1 MSELLQKYPYSCN
14 FSSTWTVKV
23 DIYES
28 FREQF
33 SVLYCVCSWI
43 EPEKTCCVVILFRE
57 KNCIPTPANTEYYCK
72 LSVVQVCVLIETV
85 KNINVTFF
93 VIHDLEKNILVK
105 IDIVLKMLWLEKKP
119 LVLKENVNYATKFK
133 IIYNIF
139 LSYEIV
145 DSL

>member
-85 KNINVTFF
+85 KNINVTFLWF
-93 VIHDLEKNILVK
+93 MIWKKNILVK
-105 IDIVLKMLWLEKKP
+105 IDIVLKMLWLEKKQ
-119 LVLKENVNYATKFK
+119 LIKRVLGNWIQNH
-133 IIYNIF
+133 I
-139 LSYEIV
+139 
-145 DSL
+145 

>member
-85 KNINVTFF
+85 KNINVTFLWF
-93 VIHDLEKNILVK
+93 MIWKKNILVK
-105 IDIVLKMLWLEKKP
+105 IDIVLKNVM
-119 LVLKENVNYATKFK
+119 VRKETIDKTCIRKLNSK
-133 IIYNIF
+133 
-139 LSYEIV
+139 SYITF
-145 DSL
+145 SFPMK

>member
-85 KNINVTFF
+85 KNINVTFLWF
-93 VIHDLEKNILVK
+93 MIWKKHSGEDWYRAKNVMVRK
-105 IDIVLKMLWLEKKP
+105 ETIDKTCIRKLNSKS
-119 LVLKENVNYATKFK
+119 Y
-133 IIYNIF
+133 IIF
-139 LSYEIV
+139 SFPMK
-145 DSL
+145 

>member
-85 KNINVTFF
+85 KNINVTFLWF
-93 VIHDLEKNILVK
+93 MIWKKNILVK
-105 IDIVLKMLWLEKKP
+105 IDIVLKMLWLEKKQ
-119 LVLKENVNYATKFK
+119 LIKRVLCNWIQNH
-133 IIYNIF
+133 I
-139 LSYEIV
+139 
-145 DSL
+145 

>member
-105 IDIVLKMLWLEKKP
+105 IDIVLKNVM
-119 LVLKENVNYATKFK
+119 VRKETIDKTCIRQLNSKAYITFSFPVK
-133 IIYNIF
+133 
-139 LSYEIV
+139 
-145 DSL
+145 

>member
-85 KNINVTFF
+85 KNINVTFLWF
-93 VIHDLEKNILVK
+93 MIWKKNILVK
-105 IDIVLKMLWLEKKP
+105 IDIVLKNVM
-119 LVLKENVNYATKFK
+119 VRKETIDKTCIRQLHSKAYITFSFPMK
-133 IIYNIF
+133 
-139 LSYEIV
+139 
-145 DSL
+145 